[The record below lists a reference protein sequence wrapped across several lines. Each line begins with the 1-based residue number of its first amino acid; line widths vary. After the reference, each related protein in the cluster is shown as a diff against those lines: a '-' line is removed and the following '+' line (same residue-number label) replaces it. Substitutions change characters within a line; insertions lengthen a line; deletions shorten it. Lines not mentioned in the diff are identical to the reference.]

1 MKQDNPFAKLGALD
15 QKLYQ
20 ETSPKQEVPVSRK
33 QDVQVVGITENQQL
47 PQPSKE
53 EDKAFKVVK
62 YQSADQSVDQSIN
75 QSTSQ
80 STSQS
85 TK

>member
-15 QKLYQ
+15 QKLDQ
-20 ETSPKQEVPVSRK
+20 ETTPKQEAPVSRK
-33 QDVQVVGITENQQL
+33 REVQVARITENQKPL
-47 PQPSKE
+47 KE
-53 EDKAFKVVK
+53 EDKAFKVVN
-62 YQSADQSVDQSIN
+62 YQSADQSVDRSIN